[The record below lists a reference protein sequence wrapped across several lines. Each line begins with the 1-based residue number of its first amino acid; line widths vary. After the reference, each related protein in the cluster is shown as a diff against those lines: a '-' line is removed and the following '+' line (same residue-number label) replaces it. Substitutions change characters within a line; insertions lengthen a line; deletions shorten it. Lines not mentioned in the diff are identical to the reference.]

1 MPMMPIRILCELKH
15 TTPTK
20 HSLFELN
27 KMKILLVLA
36 CAIACAYGERYCAM
50 TSESDTSC
58 RNGTDS
64 TCESCFNGG
73 DLIWHL
79 ANWNF
84 SWSIILIV
92 FITVL
97 QYGRPQFSW
106 FVYGIKMLIMWLL
119 WPIVLALTIFNAY
132 SEYEVSRY
140 VMFGFSI
147 AGAIV
152 TFVLWIMYFVRSIQ
166 LYRRTKSWWS
176 FNPETNAILC
186 VSALGRSYVLPL
198 EGVPTGVT
206 LTLLSGNLYAEGF
219 KIAGGMNIDNLPKY
233 VMVALPSRT
242 IVYTLVGKKLKASSA
257 TGWAY
262 YVKSKA
268 GDYSTDARTD
278 NLSEQ
283 EKLLHM
289 V

>member
-1 MPMMPIRILCELKH
+1 
-15 TTPTK
+15 
-20 HSLFELN
+20 
-27 KMKILLVLA
+27 MKILLILA
-36 CAIACAYGERYCAM
+36 CAIVCTYGERYCAM
-50 TSESDTSC
+50 KDDNGLSC
-58 RNGTDS
+58 RNS
-64 TCESCFNGG
+64 TASDCDACFNKG

-84 SWSIILIV
+84 SWSIILII

-119 WPIVLALTIFNAY
+119 WPLVLALTIFNAY
-132 SEYEVSRY
+132 SEYQVSRY

-152 TFVLWIMYFVRSIQ
+152 TVVLWIMYFVRSIQ

-233 VMVALPSRT
+233 VMVASPSRT

-268 GDYSTDARTD
+268 GDYSTEARTD

>member
-1 MPMMPIRILCELKH
+1 MLTMPIRISCELKH
-15 TTPTK
+15 TTPMK

-27 KMKILLVLA
+27 KMKILLILA
-36 CAIACAYGERYCAM
+36 CAVACVYGEQIRYCAM
-50 TSESDTSC
+50 QETGLSC
-58 RNGTDS
+58 RNGTASD
-64 TCESCFNGG
+64 CESCFNGG

-140 VMFGFSI
+140 VMFGFSV
-147 AGAIV
+147 AGAVV
-152 TFVLWIMYFVRSIQ
+152 TFALWMMYFVRSIQ

-186 VSALGRSYVLPL
+186 VNALGRSYVLPL
-198 EGVPTGVT
+198 DGTPTGVT

-219 KIAGGMNIDNLPKY
+219 KMAGGLTIEHLPKY
-233 VMVALPSRT
+233 VMILRLIEPSFT
-242 IVYTLVGKKLKASSA
+242 
-257 TGWAY
+257 
-262 YVKSKA
+262 
-268 GDYSTDARTD
+268 
-278 NLSEQ
+278 
-283 EKLLHM
+283 H
-289 V
+289 